1 MPLLDWT
8 HRLTQLGPRFY
19 TALQPTPVAAPRWA
33 ARNERLRTEL
43 GWPEAL
49 FDTAHLQAFAG
60 NALMAGS
67 EALATVYSGH
77 QFGQWAGQLGDGR
90 AIWLGEAQSAQGPQE
105 IQLKG
110 AGRTPYSRG
119 GDGRAVLRS
128 SIREYLCSEA
138 MHGLGIPT
146 TRALCLVAS
155 PEPVRRET
163 LESAAVVTRVAPS
176 FLRFGHF
183 EHFSAQGDVAS
194 LRTLADHVIEHHLP
208 ECLARA
214 GLWQG
219 NVYAALLDVVQERT
233 ARLLA
238 QWQAVGFC
246 HGVMNTDNMSLL
258 GLTIDF
264 GPFQFLDG
272 FDPGHICNH
281 SDHQGRYA
289 YGRQP
294 NVAYWNLYCLAQA
307 LAPLIDDQELTLQV
321 LEGYKSQFPRF
332 LGDAMRA
339 KLGLTGALAPESE
352 READWTLVEDL
363 MQILAS
369 ERTDYTLF
377 WRRFSQAVAAGKANM
392 DRHASLAMT
401 DPELPVTASEVSVT
415 ASEATVTA
423 SEFPVTASEF
433 PVTASEATVTAS
445 EVTVTASE
453 FPVTASKFP
462 VTASEAWQSMDDLF
476 IDRARWQAWLARYAE
491 RTDLAQ
497 WPAMG
502 QQMLRTNPKF
512 VLRNHLA
519 ETAIRQAQAGDFSE
533 IETLYNLLQSPF
545 DEHPG
550 MQAYADLPPDW
561 AGQLEISCSS

>member
-1 MPLLDWT
+1 MSLAPTDTPIHSNPDMPMLEWT
-8 HRLTQLGPRFY
+8 HRLSRLGTRFF
-19 TALQPTPVAAPRWA
+19 TPLQPTPLAAPAWA
-33 ARNERLRTEL
+33 ARNEDLRIQL
-43 GWPEAL
+43 GWPSAV
-49 FDTAHLQAFAG
+49 FDENHLQAFAG
-60 NALMAGS
+60 NALLVGS
-67 EALATVYSGH
+67 LPLATVYSGH

-163 LESAAVVTRVAPS
+163 LESAAVVTRIAPS

-183 EHFSAQGDVAS
+183 EHFSAQGDVDS
-194 LRTLADHVIEHHLP
+194 LRTLADHAILHHLP
-208 ECLARA
+208 ECQERA
-214 GLWQG
+214 ALWQG

-233 ARLLA
+233 ALMLA

-258 GLTIDF
+258 GLTIDY
-264 GPFQFLDG
+264 GPFQFMDG

-281 SDHQGRYA
+281 SDYQGRYA

-307 LAPLIDDQELTLQV
+307 LGPLIDDHDLTLQV
-321 LEGYKSQFPRF
+321 LEGYKTLFPRC

-339 KLGLTGALAPESE
+339 KLGLVGDLAPESE
-352 READWTLVEDL
+352 READWSLVEDVMQL
-363 MQILAS
+363 MSA
-369 ERTDYTLF
+369 EKVDFTLF
-377 WRRFSQAVAAGKANM
+377 WRQLSQAVVAQSTTSTLTDAGWSGVTDM
-392 DRHASLAMT
+392 VLDRPRL
-401 DPELPVTASEVSVT
+401 L
-415 ASEATVTA
+415 
-423 SEFPVTASEF
+423 
-433 PVTASEATVTAS
+433 
-445 EVTVTASE
+445 
-453 FPVTASKFP
+453 
-462 VTASEAWQSMDDLF
+462 
-476 IDRARWQAWLARYAE
+476 AWLARYTE
-491 RTDLAQ
+491 RTGQSSFA
-497 WPAMG
+497 AMG

-519 ETAIRQAQAGDFSE
+519 ETAIRQAKLGDFSE
-533 IETLYNLLQSPF
+533 IEVLHNLLKSPF
-545 DEHPG
+545 DEHSG

>member
-1 MPLLDWT
+1 MSPTSLDTPTSPLHGQPVLDWT
-8 HRLTQLGPRFY
+8 HRLTQLGTRFF
-19 TALQPTPVAAPRWA
+19 TSLEPSPVSAPRWA
-33 ARNERLRTEL
+33 ARNQDLLSEL
-43 GWPEAL
+43 GWPAEL
-49 FDTAHLQAFAG
+49 FDHHHLQAFAG
-60 NALMAGS
+60 NALMVGS
-67 EALATVYSGH
+67 QPVATVYSGH

-90 AIWLGEAQSAQGPQE
+90 AIWLGEAQSKKGPQE

-146 TRALCLVAS
+146 TRALCLVDS

-163 LESAAVVTRVAPS
+163 MESAAVVARVAPS

-183 EHFSAQGDVAS
+183 EHFSAHGDTDS
-194 LRTLADHVIEHHLP
+194 LRTLADHVIRHHLP
-208 ECLARA
+208 ECRDRA
-214 GLWQG
+214 SRWQG
-219 NVYAALLDVVQERT
+219 NVYAALLDVVQQRT
-233 ARLLA
+233 AQLLA

-258 GLTIDF
+258 GLTIDY
-264 GPFQFLDG
+264 GPFQFMDS

-307 LAPLIDDQELTLQV
+307 LAPLIDDQEMTLEV
-321 LEGYKSQFPRF
+321 LEGYKTLFPRF
-332 LGDAMRA
+332 MGDAMRA

-363 MQILAS
+363 MQLMAA
-369 ERTDYTLF
+369 EKVDFTLF
-377 WRRFSQAVAAGKANM
+377 WRQLSRAVVHQSQAADLTDQGWSAVTDLVL
-392 DRHASLAMT
+392 DRPRL
-401 DPELPVTASEVSVT
+401 L
-415 ASEATVTA
+415 
-423 SEFPVTASEF
+423 
-433 PVTASEATVTAS
+433 
-445 EVTVTASE
+445 
-453 FPVTASKFP
+453 
-462 VTASEAWQSMDDLF
+462 
-476 IDRARWQAWLARYAE
+476 AWLARYSA
-491 RTDLAQ
+491 RAGQ
-497 WPAMG
+497 GHFVVMG
-502 QQMLRTNPKF
+502 EQMCRTNPKY

-519 ETAIRQAQAGDFSE
+519 EMAIRQAQAGQFSE
-533 IETLYNLLQSPF
+533 IETLHKLLKSPF

-550 MQAYADLPPDW
+550 FETYADLPPDW
-561 AGQLEISCSS
+561 ANQLEISCSS

>member
-1 MPLLDWT
+1 MLEWT
-8 HRLTQLGPRFY
+8 HRLSRLGTRFL
-19 TALQPTPVAAPRWA
+19 TPLQPTPLAAPAWA
-33 ARNERLRTEL
+33 ARNEDLRIQL
-43 GWPEAL
+43 GWPSAV
-49 FDTAHLQAFAG
+49 FDENHLQAFAG
-60 NALMAGS
+60 NALLVGS
-67 EALATVYSGH
+67 LPLATVYSGH

-163 LESAAVVTRVAPS
+163 LESAAVVTRIAPS

-183 EHFSAQGDVAS
+183 EHFSAQGDVDS
-194 LRTLADHVIEHHLP
+194 LRTLADHAILHHLP
-208 ECLARA
+208 ECQERA
-214 GLWQG
+214 ALWQG

-233 ARLLA
+233 ALMLA

-258 GLTIDF
+258 GLTIDY
-264 GPFQFLDG
+264 GPFQFMDG

-281 SDHQGRYA
+281 SDYQGRYA

-307 LAPLIDDQELTLQV
+307 LGPLIDDHDLTLQV
-321 LEGYKSQFPRF
+321 LEGYKTLFPRC

-339 KLGLTGALAPESE
+339 KLGLVGDLAPESE
-352 READWTLVEDL
+352 READWSLVEDVMQL
-363 MQILAS
+363 MSA
-369 ERTDYTLF
+369 EKVDFTLF
-377 WRRFSQAVAAGKANM
+377 WRQLSQAVVAQSTTSTLTDAGWSGVTDM
-392 DRHASLAMT
+392 VLDRPRL
-401 DPELPVTASEVSVT
+401 L
-415 ASEATVTA
+415 
-423 SEFPVTASEF
+423 
-433 PVTASEATVTAS
+433 
-445 EVTVTASE
+445 
-453 FPVTASKFP
+453 
-462 VTASEAWQSMDDLF
+462 
-476 IDRARWQAWLARYAE
+476 AWLARYTE
-491 RTDLAQ
+491 RTGQSSFA
-497 WPAMG
+497 AMG

-519 ETAIRQAQAGDFSE
+519 ETAIRQAKLGDFSE
-533 IETLYNLLQSPF
+533 IEVLHNLLKSPF
-545 DEHPG
+545 DEHSG

>member
-1 MPLLDWT
+1 MSSRPPLSHSAPSGVSALTWT
-8 HRLTQLGPRFY
+8 HRLTQLGPSFFTR
-19 TALQPTPVAAPRWA
+19 LQPTPVASPRWA
-33 ARNERLRTEL
+33 ACNQSLRQAL
-43 GWPEAL
+43 NWPETL
-49 FDTAHLQAFAG
+49 FDDDHLPAFAG
-60 NALMAGS
+60 NALLTGS
-67 EALATVYSGH
+67 DPLATVYSGH

-90 AIWLGEAQSAQGPQE
+90 ALWLGEAASSQGPQE

-155 PEPVRRET
+155 PEPVWRET
-163 LESAAVVTRVAPS
+163 RESAAVVTRVAPS

-183 EHFSAQGDVAS
+183 EHFSSQGQTDA
-194 LRTLADHVIEHHLP
+194 LKALADHAIAHHLP
-208 ECLARA
+208 ECLSRQSR
-214 GLWQG
+214 WQG
-219 NVYAALLDVVQERT
+219 NVYAALLDEVQDRT
-233 ARLLA
+233 AKLLA

-258 GLTIDF
+258 GLTIDY
-264 GPFQFLDG
+264 GPFQFMDG

-307 LAPLIDDQELTLQV
+307 LAPLINDEALTLQV
-321 LEGYKSQFPRF
+321 LEGYKSLFPRY

-339 KLGLTGALAPESE
+339 KLGLTGALAPETE

-363 MQILAS
+363 MQIMAT
-369 ERTDYTLF
+369 EQVDFTLF
-377 WRRFSQAVAAGKANM
+377 WRQLSHAVQDQSSAAAVQPEGWHRITDQVL
-392 DRHASLAMT
+392 DRPRLHQWLERYTARAGQPQFAAM
-401 DPELPVTASEVSVT
+401 
-415 ASEATVTA
+415 
-423 SEFPVTASEF
+423 
-433 PVTASEATVTAS
+433 
-445 EVTVTASE
+445 
-453 FPVTASKFP
+453 
-462 VTASEAWQSMDDLF
+462 
-476 IDRARWQAWLARYAE
+476 
-491 RTDLAQ
+491 AQ
-497 WPAMG
+497 T
-502 QQMLRTNPKF
+502 MLQTNPKF

-519 ETAIRQAQAGDFSE
+519 EIAIRQAKQGDFSE
-533 IETLYNLLQSPF
+533 IETLHHLLQSPF

-550 MQAYADLPPDW
+550 AEAYAAVPPDW
-561 AGQLEISCSS
+561 ASQLEISCSS

>member
-1 MPLLDWT
+1 MLDWT
-8 HRLTQLGPRFY
+8 HRLTQLGPRFF
-19 TALQPTPVAAPRWA
+19 TPLQPTPVAAPRWA
-33 ARNERLRTEL
+33 ARNEALRAEL
-43 GWPEAL
+43 GWPHAL
-49 FDTAHLQAFAG
+49 FDDDHLQAFAG
-60 NALMAGS
+60 NAVMVGS
-67 EALATVYSGH
+67 QPLSTVYSGH

-146 TRALCLVAS
+146 TRALSLVAS

-163 LESAAVVTRVAPS
+163 METAAVVARVAPS

-183 EHFSAQGDVAS
+183 EHFSAQGDTDS
-194 LRTLADHVIEHHLP
+194 LRLLADHAIAHHLP
-208 ECLARA
+208 ECRERAAR
-214 GLWQG
+214 WQG
-219 NVYAALLDVVQERT
+219 NVYAALLDEVQERT

-258 GLTIDF
+258 GLTIDY

-294 NVAYWNLYCLAQA
+294 NVAYWNLYCLGQA
-307 LAPLIDDQELTLQV
+307 LAPLIDDQEMTLQV
-321 LEGYKSQFPRF
+321 LEGYKTLFPRC

-339 KLGLTGALAPESE
+339 KLGLVGAQAPESE

-363 MQILAS
+363 MQLLAS
-369 ERTDYTLF
+369 ERVDYTLF
-377 WRRFSQAVAAGKANM
+377 WRRLSHAVASGAWGTSVDVRGLAGTAAQPL

-401 DPELPVTASEVSVT
+401 DSLTSDAPNPVM
-415 ASEATVTA
+415 ASEARPSTTA
-423 SEFPVTASEF
+423 SVMA
-433 PVTASEATVTAS
+433 V
-445 EVTVTASE
+445 
-453 FPVTASKFP
+453 
-462 VTASEAWQSMDDLF
+462 QDLF
-476 IDRARWQAWLARYAE
+476 IDRQRWQAWLNRYRARLGQASG
-491 RTDLAQ
+491 
-497 WPAMG
+497 PSVG

-519 ETAIRQAQAGDFSE
+519 EVAIRQAQAGDFSE
-533 IETLYNLLQSPF
+533 IDTLYNLLKSPF